1 MVNMFMRLEL
11 QRQSDSQ
18 MSGTDHCIF
27 RQHVIAMLQLNYSVT
42 VVKQYLLLIVTT
54 NMLFRTTVLV
64 TNTT

>member
-27 RQHVIAMLQLNYSVT
+27 RHVIAMLQLNYSVT

-54 NMLFRTTVLV
+54 NMLFRSTVLV